1 MLRPLIACCALA
13 ALAGSA
19 TAATPPPASSAPQPQ
34 AASPAPAPDDAASAA
49 RFDHLRGCWIRRE
62 EPDGRATALL
72 RLLPPPEHPG
82 WLNGQ
87 ISRPEGDDP
96 DRRLHLWFSRDGR
109 TAVLASQPL
118 ADPARAPAGGKP
130 ETQIRPLAKRYP
142 PGRTPGSSQSLVLM
156 PQPRI
161 EFVRVPTVTAPDADW
176 PADALNADYVAGAA
190 ASGTRRL
197 RAQASQ
203 ERLTLTLLAGS
214 GQPRDLTLFD
224 GRRDGCD

>member
-1 MLRPLIACCALA
+1 MLRPIIACFALA
-13 ALAGSA
+13 ALAGA
-19 TAATPPPASSAPQPQ
+19 AGAATLQPPAAQAPS
-34 AASPAPAPDDAASAA
+34 ASPAQAQDAA
-49 RFDHLRGCWIRRE
+49 FDHLRGCWIRRE
-62 EPDGRATALL
+62 QPDGRATALL

-96 DRRLHLWFSRDGR
+96 DRRLQLWFSRDGR

-118 ADPARAPAGGKP
+118 ADPTRAPAGGKP
-130 ETQIRPLAKRYP
+130 ETQIRPLAKTYP
-142 PGRTPGSSQSLVLM
+142 PGRAAGSSQSLVLM

-161 EFVRVPTVTAPDADW
+161 EFVRVPTVTAPAADW
-176 PADALNADYVAGAA
+176 PADAFNADYVAGAA
-190 ASGTRRL
+190 ATGTRRL
-197 RAQASQ
+197 RVQASA

>member
-1 MLRPLIACCALA
+1 MHRPLIAC
-13 ALAGSA
+13 LAGA
-19 TAATPPPASSAPQPQ
+19 LFAAAATLSAAAPQPPQ
-34 AASPAPAPDDAASAA
+34 PSGSPQPAAAAPAADPN
-49 RFDHLRGCWIRRE
+49 FDHLRGCWIRRE

-72 RLLPPPEHPG
+72 RLLPDREHPQ
-82 WLNGQ
+82 WLSGQ
-87 ISRPEGDDP
+87 LSRPEGDDP

-118 ADPARAPAGGKP
+118 ADPMRAPAGGKP
-130 ETQIRPLAKRYP
+130 ETQIRPLAKTYP
-142 PGRTPGSSQSLVLM
+142 PGRTPGSSQALVLM

-161 EFVRVPTVTAPDADW
+161 EFARVPTVTAPAAGW
-176 PADALNADYVAGAA
+176 PADALTADYVAGAA
-190 ASGTRRL
+190 ATGTRRL

-214 GQPRDLTLFD
+214 GQPDDLALFD

>member
-1 MLRPLIACCALA
+1 MNRPRIACLAIALFA
-13 ALAGSA
+13 AGA
-19 TAATPPPASSAPQPQ
+19 
-34 AASPAPAPDDAASAA
+34 AASAA
-49 RFDHLRGCWIRRE
+49 PAQPPQSPRPNADAPGADANFDHVRGCWIRRE

-96 DRRLHLWFSRDGR
+96 DRRLQLWFARDGR

-118 ADPARAPAGGKP
+118 ADPTRAPAGGKP
-130 ETQIRPLAKRYP
+130 ETQIRPLAKTYP
-142 PGRTPGSSQSLVLM
+142 PGRAPGSSQSLVLM

-161 EFVRVPTVTAPDADW
+161 EFVRVPTVTALTADW
-176 PADALNADYVAGAA
+176 PADAFNADYVAGATT
-190 ASGTRRL
+190 SGTRRL
-197 RAQASQ
+197 RVQASP

-214 GQPRDLTLFD
+214 GQARDLTLFD

>member
-1 MLRPLIACCALA
+1 MLRPIIACFALA
-13 ALAGSA
+13 ALAGA
-19 TAATPPPASSAPQPQ
+19 AGAATPQPPASSAPQPPS
-34 AASPAPAPDDAASAA
+34 ASPTQAQDIA
-49 RFDHLRGCWIRRE
+49 FDHVRGCWIRRE

-118 ADPARAPAGGKP
+118 ADPTRAPAGGKP
-130 ETQIRPLAKRYP
+130 ETQIRPLAKTYP
-142 PGRTPGSSQSLVLM
+142 PGRAPGSSQSLVLM

-161 EFVRVPTVTAPDADW
+161 EFVRVPTVTALTADW
-176 PADALNADYVAGAA
+176 PADAFNADYVAGAA
-190 ASGTRRL
+190 ATGTRRL
-197 RAQASQ
+197 RVQASP

-214 GQPRDLTLFD
+214 GQARDLTLFD